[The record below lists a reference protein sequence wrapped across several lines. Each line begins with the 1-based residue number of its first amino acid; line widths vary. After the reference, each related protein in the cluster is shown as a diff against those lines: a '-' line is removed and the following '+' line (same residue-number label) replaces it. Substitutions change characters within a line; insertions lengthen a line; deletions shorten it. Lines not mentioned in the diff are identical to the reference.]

1 MSQERS
7 AFRHKNKTKLEFD
20 LVFFKRFLKL
30 ATVVFPKWTSGN
42 VLLCILLLC
51 LGLLKEVVVFNIGYI
66 SSKYYKVF
74 GTKDSNDF
82 KEVTILAAILILSI
96 SFIKSTV
103 SYITSLLEIIWR
115 ANITYS
121 LHRLYF
127 KDAVYYNINCFGK
140 VDNPDQR
147 ITQDVDRFCYYLST
161 VFAPLIIAPFTI
173 GYYLYKTV
181 QSTTYLGPVGVISFF
196 IVATIINKILMSPVV
211 NLVFK
216 KKEKEGNFRFKHM
229 QIRMYSES
237 AAFYKSGHIEKNKTN
252 NQLLSLLKM
261 SQKLVLREYPLN
273 FFINLSNYFGSILS
287 YLLLA
292 IPIFGGS
299 FDSMSS
305 VELSAKI
312 SSTSFV
318 IMYLINNFTK
328 LIDLAAD
335 VARMAGNAHRI
346 GEIMEE
352 LGKIKAEK
360 ETTYH
365 FIENESIT
373 REDNAFHLNTLLVNS
388 EDNDSDRQIAVNET
402 RRQKAVTVD
411 NLTYGPPQCRDIL
424 CRNLK
429 FNVELNTNILITGDS
444 GCGKSSLLR
453 VLANLWPSVTGK
465 VKYHIPERPHHMLF
479 LPQKPY
485 FTNGSLRQQI
495 IFPIEDVEP
504 PVVSIDEDRIQ
515 QYLEFVGLTN
525 ILDRVGMD
533 TETDWNWYD
542 ELSPGEM
549 QRLSFV
555 RLFYHQPK
563 VAALDEATSQI
574 GLEAEQK
581 MYLKCKELGI
591 TLVSVG
597 HRESLR
603 QFHHI
608 ELHLDGKG
616 AWTLQ
621 PITDNIYTQSD
632 V

>member
-1 MSQERS
+1 MLNVRS
-7 AFRHKNKTKLEFD
+7 GYKESTTLEFD

-51 LGLLKEVVVFNIGYI
+51 LGLLKEVVLVFNIGSYI
-66 SSKYYKVF
+66 PSKYYKVF
-74 GTKDSNDF
+74 GLYKS
-82 KEVTILAAILILSI
+82 LGYQCRAIINEFII
-96 SFIKSTV
+96 SSLIKSTV

-147 ITQDVDRFCYYLST
+147 ITQDVERFCYYLST

-273 FFINLSNYFGSILS
+273 FFINLSDYFGSVLS

-305 VELSAKI
+305 IELSAKI

-335 VARMAGNAHRI
+335 VARMAGNAHR
-346 GEIMEE
+346 
-352 LGKIKAEK
+352 
-360 ETTYH
+360 
-365 FIENESIT
+365 
-373 REDNAFHLNTLLVNS
+373 DNAFHLNTLLVNS